1 MMVGVEVGRNLGSF
15 NIPVEKIAF
24 YPNPFPYPSSPK
36 NLHALTLELIPGVN
50 KFVDSQF
57 DYISNIVKGFRGV
70 LERLLDKHKTELANF
85 VRNDVEKY
93 IFVPETVKLK
103 IRNFTEK
110 SIRTYADNFEREIQ
124 SIQFS
129 NGVRDVEKDL
139 SDLCQV
145 VDKFQCN
152 RNIDCQNFIIGKGV
166 RDVGVLVAGKLA
178 VILLKGI
185 YFPPLA
191 AIVVAADYIWHLV
204 KKEEGKEVL
213 RQKTLE
219 HLDEV
224 LKAILEGNKDSIQA
238 VLMEMENKIV
248 EDTLAKYPQAQ
259 PVFQDLL
266 QQRELLL
273 STSSFDKEIE
283 VEYSVVTKPYSLY
296 SHFYPPEAVS
306 LSWDIS
312 SINCKM
318 LWLASSVWIGIGIA
332 SSPVAS

>member
-1 MMVGVEVGRNLGSF
+1 MLDGIGVGIGLGLTGILVLIIFLALKTKDSQWQTGATPIEF
-15 NIPVEKIAF
+15 LWKRDRSQIPHDIRKAMD
-24 YPNPFPYPSSPK
+24 
-36 NLHALTLELIPGVN
+36 HAREMALESARKDLEDWKKEELIPGVN

-70 LERLLDKHKTELANF
+70 LERLLGKYKFELANF

-103 IRNFTEK
+103 TRNFTEK

-145 VDKFQCN
+145 IAKFQCN
-152 RNIDCQNFIIGKGV
+152 RNIDCQDFIIGKGI
-166 RDVGVLVAGKLA
+166 RDMGVLVAGKLA
-178 VILLKGI
+178 IILLKGM

-191 AIVVAADYIWHLV
+191 ALVLATDYIWHLV

-213 RQKTLE
+213 KQKTLE

-238 VLMEMENKIV
+238 VIMEMENKII
-248 EDTLAKYPQAQ
+248 EDTLAKYPKAQ
-259 PVFQDLL
+259 PVFQDLR

-283 VEYSVVTKPYSLY
+283 VEYSVV
-296 SHFYPPEAVS
+296 
-306 LSWDIS
+306 
-312 SINCKM
+312 N
-318 LWLASSVWIGIGIA
+318 
-332 SSPVAS
+332 